1 MVDLTHIIN
10 AILALLAALVTAFLI
25 PWLKKKM
32 SAQDYATLTQI
43 VVTAVKAAEQ
53 IYFGQDRG
61 EEKMAYVLDI
71 LKQNGYNV
79 DVDSIT
85 AMIEAAVLEI
95 QK

>member
-1 MVDLTHIIN
+1 MVDLTPIIN
-10 AILALLAALVTAFLI
+10 AVLALLAALITAFLI

-32 SAQDYATLTQI
+32 SAQDYARLTLI
-43 VVTAVKAAEQ
+43 VGTAVKAAEQ

-61 EEKMAYVLDI
+61 AEKMAYVLEI
-71 LKQNGYNV
+71 LKQNGYDVN
-79 DVDSIT
+79 VDSIT